1 MSSTEQRVD
10 RLLGYLDADP
20 ENLQLIADAAEAAM
34 EAHRYAVVEVL
45 VERHAAVQPP
55 PTSLLNLAG
64 LAAMGSAR
72 FEAAEAQVTA

>member
-34 EAHRYAVVEVL
+34 EAHRYAVVEGL

-64 LAAMGSAR
+64 LAARHGP
-72 FEAAEAQVTA
+72 